1 MPDVAEAVLTKCIT
15 HNHAKED
22 HRTYQVLHFIVC

>member
-1 MPDVAEAVLTKCIT
+1 MPDAAEAVLTKCMT

-22 HRTYQVLHFIVC
+22 DRTYQVFMLFR